1 MISNLALIDNPNAR
15 ALGFK
20 MMELPYVVDIRFFP
34 TLKGEVKDIAGDNA
48 LNFTAVTF
56 HEGEWRRVLIIAPE
70 AMYNDETQHQI
81 LIDRMAEKIK
91 LVCEDKAEDQISLIP
106 SIIIPEAPVETPTEP
121 TEPTAE

>member
-1 MISNLALIDNPNAR
+1 MISNLALIDNQNAR

-34 TLKGEVKDIAGDNA
+34 TLKGEVKDIAGENA

-56 HEGEWRRVLIIAPE
+56 HEDEWRRVLIIAPE

-81 LIDRMAEKIK
+81 LVDRMAEKIK

-106 SIIIPEAPVETPTEP
+106 SIIIPETPIEPTTPTE
-121 TEPTAE
+121 